1 MYLLKKV
8 AKNTREKNQK
18 WKTKKV
24 YVQKKTKNKNKKDNK
39 KKFASHV
46 GGLHVATGVSS
57 FVFCSKHGMKLTPT
71 IFVDVITLK
80 VAMFY
85 LQFLIHRHIIVNIT

>member
-8 AKNTREKNQK
+8 AKNTRKK
-18 WKTKKV
+18 FKKSIIYTKKI
-24 YVQKKTKNKNKKDNK
+24 NKKDNK
-39 KKFASHV
+39 KNASHV

-57 FVFCSKHGMKLTPT
+57 FMFCSKHGMKQTLT

-80 VAMFY
+80 VAMFC
-85 LQFLIHRHIIVNIT
+85 LQFLIHRHTIVNIT